1 MKINAEKR
9 TRQGTGASRRLR
21 NAGKAPGIVY
31 GGSEAPQLISLDHN
45 ALWQALKQEAFHS
58 SVLELKIDD
67 TPGSVLLRDLQ
78 MHPYRQQ
85 ILHVDFQRVS
95 ADEKIHVSVPLHYH
109 GEEESNAVKLDKC
122 FLDYILTEI
131 EISCLPAN
139 LPERIEVDLSA
150 AEAGDTFMLADI
162 KLPEGVELVL
172 RGRDIEDFVLATV
185 VTPREEAED
194 SDALEGA
201 AAPATD
207 GAADA
212 GDAGAEDE
220 GKE

>member
-1 MKINAEKR
+1 MKINAEMR

-21 NAGKAPGIVY
+21 NAGKSPGVVY

-58 SVLELKIDD
+58 SVLELKIDG
-67 TPGSVLLRDLQ
+67 TPSSVLLRDLQ
-78 MHPYRQQ
+78 VHPYRQQ
-85 ILHVDFQRVS
+85 ILHVDFQRVT

-131 EISCLPAN
+131 EISCLPGN

-150 AEAGDTFMLADI
+150 AEAGDTFMLADV

-185 VTPREEAED
+185 VTPKEEAED
-194 SDALEGA
+194 AEALEGA
-201 AAPATD
+201 AEAAP
-207 GAADA
+207 AADA

-220 GKE
+220 SKE